1 MKKLK
6 KIIKPLLLLISF
18 VLLSNTLFAQIYQTN
33 KYKEGINGKSTTL
46 YATFDFNKIGEDV
59 LIITLNQKQYVFIVL
74 KTTIINYDPITE
86 VS

>member
-18 VLLSNTLFAQIYQTN
+18 VLLSNILFAQIYQTN

-74 KTTIINYDPITE
+74 KTTIIN
-86 VS
+86 